1 MQPLTQL
8 SQLSCA
14 AIARFGRWSNSFM
27 TDWFV
32 LVSIVGLVA
41 VLVSGFIRPAVAFVS
56 LAGSYLIFGLVST
69 DVLLAQY
76 TNPALA
82 TLLLL
87 LLVSLALERTPLL
100 DWLSQRILLGSETMS
115 TARLMAVSGVLSAF
129 LNNTAVVAA
138 FLGSITRQKKIAPSR
153 LLIPL
158 SYASILGGI
167 TTLVGTSTNLV
178 VNSFAYSSTGRELGV
193 FSFSLVGIPVALSAF
208 VATLWSASRLPRNAP
223 ENQDETLSYF
233 LAAEVQKGSDLI
245 GKSIEDNKLRNLD
258 GLYLLEIERDGRLIS
273 PVRPAEVLKE
283 GDTLVFTGEVGK
295 VQVLQLF
302 AGLRLFGN
310 PANDLLATN
319 LIEVVVSHE
328 SELIDKTLQLV
339 DFRSMFDAGV
349 VGIRRGEKRLE
360 GQLGQIPLRAGDCLV
375 LAVGND
381 FRQHRNIE
389 RNFHLLSGSFKRPPL
404 SIGKSFFTLSSFA
417 VVISLASLGLL
428 SLFHGLLLML
438 GGLLLA
444 RILTPSEL
452 RRRFPFD
459 LWLII
464 GSALA
469 IAQGMQ
475 LSGAASL
482 IAQGMQWITAGN
494 GVYAAFIACYLLTLL
509 LTEAVTNNAA
519 AALAFPVA
527 YTTALALGADPMPFI
542 MAVAYGASACF
553 LMPYGYQTHLMV
565 YSSGRYQA
573 KDFLQAGWPVSLVYS
588 VVVLVITPIVF
599 PF

>member
-1 MQPLTQL
+1 M
-8 SQLSCA
+8 A
-14 AIARFGRWSNSFM
+14 A
-27 TDWFV
+27 WFV
-32 LVSIVGLVA
+32 LASIVGLVA
-41 VLVSGFIRPAVAFVS
+41 VLISGVVRPAVAFMS
-56 LAGSYLIFGLVST
+56 LAGTYLIFGLVST
-69 DVLLAQY
+69 DVLLMQY

-100 DWLSQRILLGSETMS
+100 DWLSQRMLRGSETLA

-138 FLGSITRQKKIAPSR
+138 FLGTISRQKKIAPSR

-178 VNSFAYSSTGRELGV
+178 VNSFAYSSTGRELGM
-193 FSFSLVGIPVALSAF
+193 FSFSLVGIPVALLSF
-208 VATLWSASRLPRNAP
+208 LVILWSASRLPRNTL

-233 LAAEVQKGSDLI
+233 LAAEVQAGSDLI
-245 GKSIEDNKLRNLD
+245 GKSIEDNHLRNLD
-258 GLYLLEIERDGRLIS
+258 GLYLLEIEREARLIS
-273 PVRPAEVLKE
+273 PVRPSEVLKQ
-283 GDTLVFTGEVGK
+283 GDTLVFTGEVDK
-295 VQVLQLF
+295 VQALQPF

-310 PANDLLATN
+310 AANDLLATN
-319 LIEVVVSHE
+319 LVEVVVSHE
-328 SELIDKTLQLV
+328 SELVGKTMQSV

-349 VGIRRGEKRLE
+349 VGIRRGDKRIE
-360 GQLGQIPLRAGDCLV
+360 GQLGQIPLRVGDCLV
-375 LAVGND
+375 LAVGKD
-381 FRQHRNIE
+381 FKQHRNID

-404 SIGKSFFTLSSFA
+404 SAGNSVLTLGSFGLVIG
-417 VVISLASLGLL
+417 LAALGVLP
-428 SLFHGLLLML
+428 LFHGLLVML
-438 GGLLLA
+438 AGLLLA
-444 RILTPSEL
+444 GILTPAEL
-452 RRRFPFD
+452 RRRFPFE

-469 IAQGMQ
+469 IAQG
-475 LSGAASL
+475 LDGSGAASL
-482 IAQGMQWITAGN
+482 IAQGMQLLTAGN
-494 GVYAAFIACYLLTLL
+494 GVYAAFIACFLLTLL
-509 LTEAVTNNAA
+509 LTETVTNNAA

-565 YSSGRYQA
+565 YSSGRYQV
-573 KDFLQAGWPVSLVYS
+573 KDFLRAGWPVSVVYS
-588 VVVLVITPIVF
+588 VAVLVITPMVF
-599 PF
+599 PFDALYFE

>member
-1 MQPLTQL
+1 M
-8 SQLSCA
+8 A
-14 AIARFGRWSNSFM
+14 AWL
-27 TDWFV
+27 V
-32 LVSIVGLVA
+32 LASIVGLVA
-41 VLVSGFIRPAVAFVS
+41 VLVSGMVRPVLAFLS
-56 LAGSYLIFGLVST
+56 LAGAYLVFGLVDT
-69 DVLLAQY
+69 ELLLNQY

-87 LLVSLALERTPLL
+87 LLISLALERTPLL
-100 DWLSQRILLGSETMS
+100 DWLSQRLLRGSETFA
-115 TARLMAVSGVLSAF
+115 TARLMAVSAVLSAF

-138 FLGSITRQKKIAPSR
+138 FLGTITRQKKIAPSR

-178 VNSFAYSSTGRELGV
+178 VNSFAYSATGSELGI
-193 FSFSLVGIPVALSAF
+193 FTFSLVGIPVALLAL
-208 VATLWSASRLPRNAP
+208 VATLWSAKWLPRNAP

-233 LAAEVQKGSDLI
+233 LAAELQSGSDLI
-245 GKSIEDNKLRNLD
+245 GKSIEANSLRNLD
-258 GLYLLEIERDGRLIS
+258 GLYLVEIERDGRLIS
-273 PVRPAEVLKE
+273 PVRPTEILKE
-283 GDTLVFTGEVGK
+283 NDTLVFTGEVSK
-295 VQVLQLF
+295 VQALQRF
-302 AGLRLFGN
+302 PGLKLFGN
-310 PANDLLATN
+310 AAHDLLATN
-319 LIEVVVSHE
+319 LVEVVVSHE
-328 SELIDKTLQLV
+328 SELIGKTLQVV
-339 DFRSMFDAGV
+339 DFRTMFDAGV

-404 SIGKSFFTLSSFA
+404 DTTKSVLTLGGFA
-417 VVISLASLGLL
+417 AVIILAATNVLP
-428 SLFHGLLLML
+428 LFHGLLLML

-444 RILTPSEL
+444 KILTPAEL

-469 IAQGMQ
+469 IAQGLQ
-475 LSGAASL
+475 SSGAANL
-482 IAQGMQWITAGN
+482 IADGMRFLTAGN
-494 GVYAAFIACYLLTLL
+494 GVYAAFVACYLLTLL
-509 LTEAVTNNAA
+509 LTETVTNNAA

-527 YTTALALGADPMPFI
+527 YTTAQALGADPMPFI

-553 LMPYGYQTHLMV
+553 LIPYGYQTHLMV
-565 YSSGRYQA
+565 YSAGRYQV
-573 KDFLQAGWPVSLVYS
+573 KDFLRAGWLVSLVYS
-588 VVVLVITPIVF
+588 VGVLVITPMVWGF
-599 PF
+599 